1 MDMCCPVFKLFS
13 LTTVMLVIYLAL
25 FITECIMGLNRNGEL
40 LQINGETLTKLGA
53 NVPIE
58 IRNGGV
64 WRLITAA
71 VLHVN
76 FMHFFGN
83 FTSTIILLSRF

>member
-1 MDMCCPVFKLFS
+1 
-13 LTTVMLVIYLAL
+13 MLIAYIAI
-25 FITECIMGLNRNGEL
+25 FIAEAAIGLDRAGEL
-40 LQINGETLTKLGA
+40 LEIYPDKLIMMGA
-53 NVPIE
+53 NEPDLV
-58 IRNGGV
+58 RKGQV

-83 FTSTIILLSRF
+83 FMSTVILLSRF